1 MDILIQFF
9 FDIDEIRIYYIQDV
23 FSFVFVIFGK
33 RREFIGVIIRGGRIF
48 LDGFLGSIEDN
59 LQGISNIFIYLSI
72 DKNNED
78 NLMGVCV
85 LVKIGVELDFMIV
98 VVKDLL
104 FDLGDGFI
112 ELCLEEVEYDV
123 EKVINFVLEDK
134 LLLFL

>member
-48 LDGFLGSIEDN
+48 SDGFLGSIEDDS
-59 LQGISNIFIYLSI
+59 QGISNIFIYLSI

-78 NLMGVCV
+78 LMGVCV

-104 FDLGDGFI
+104 SDLGDGFI

>member
-48 LDGFLGSIEDN
+48 SDGFLGSIEDDS
-59 LQGISNIFIYLSI
+59 QGISNIFIYLSI

-78 NLMGVCV
+78 LMGVCV

-104 FDLGDGFI
+104 SDLGDGFI
-112 ELCLEEVEYDV
+112 ELCLEEEEYDV

>member
-48 LDGFLGSIEDN
+48 LDGFLGLIEDDS
-59 LQGISNIFIYLSI
+59 QGISNIFIYLSI

-78 NLMGVCV
+78 LMGVCV

-104 FDLGDGFI
+104 SDLGDGFI

>member
-48 LDGFLGSIEDN
+48 SDGFLGSIEDDS
-59 LQGISNIFIYLSI
+59 QGISNIFIYLSI

-78 NLMGVCV
+78 LMGVCV
-85 LVKIGVELDFMIV
+85 LVKIGVELDLMIV

-104 FDLGDGFI
+104 SDLGDGFI

>member
-1 MDILIQFF
+1 
-9 FDIDEIRIYYIQDV
+9 
-23 FSFVFVIFGK
+23 
-33 RREFIGVIIRGGRIF
+33 
-48 LDGFLGSIEDN
+48 
-59 LQGISNIFIYLSI
+59 
-72 DKNNED
+72 
-78 NLMGVCV
+78 MGVCV

>member
-9 FDIDEIRIYYIQDV
+9 FDSDEIRIYYIQDV

-48 LDGFLGSIEDN
+48 SDGFLGSIEDDS
-59 LQGISNIFIYLSI
+59 QGISNIFIYLSI

-78 NLMGVCV
+78 LMGVCV

-104 FDLGDGFI
+104 SDLGDGFI

>member
-48 LDGFLGSIEDN
+48 SDGFLGSIEDDS
-59 LQGISNIFIYLSI
+59 QGISNIFIYLSI
-72 DKNNED
+72 DKSNED
-78 NLMGVCV
+78 LMGVCV

-104 FDLGDGFI
+104 SDLGDGFI

>member
-48 LDGFLGSIEDN
+48 SDGFLGSIEDDSK
-59 LQGISNIFIYLSI
+59 GISNIFIYLSI
-72 DKNNED
+72 DKINED
-78 NLMGVCV
+78 LMGVCV